1 MLEFRPGLPPSSAM
15 ATRLPDGDCA
25 ASPGEI
31 HDLAE
36 TVQGVR
42 PTVAALKIPGLRTEL
57 RQG

>member
-1 MLEFRPGLPPSSAM
+1 M
-15 ATRLPDGDCA
+15 ATRLPDSDCV

-36 TVQGVR
+36 AVQGVR
-42 PTVAALKIPGLRTEL
+42 TMVAALKIPGLRTEL